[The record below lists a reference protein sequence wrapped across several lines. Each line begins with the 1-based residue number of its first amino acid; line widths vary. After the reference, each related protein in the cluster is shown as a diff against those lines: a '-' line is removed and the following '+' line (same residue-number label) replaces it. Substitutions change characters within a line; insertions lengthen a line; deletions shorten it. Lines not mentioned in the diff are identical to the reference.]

1 MELLTFNE
9 VWKRLYYLHLDL
21 GKLHVESY
29 YLHLD
34 PATNAL
40 HITHN
45 QQREATCLGSIR
57 DLTQEKDRRLKEWSL
72 VELIEANVMMM
83 DPNIHL
89 SYLREVDG
97 HASLVGLREPLW
109 EQKKELEEALLI
121 IKSKW
126 YFVCGDQ
133 HRTKSAIERLLVK
146 LTVEIEER
154 RRLAVAMSMHHRL
167 GRGCGL
173 EKLPDCLLLACM
185 SVMAI

>member
-9 VWKRLYYLHLDL
+9 VWKRLYYMHLDL
-21 GKLHVESY
+21 GKLHIESY

-45 QQREATCLGSIR
+45 QQREATCLGSIQE
-57 DLTQEKDRRLKEWSL
+57 LTQEKDRRLKEWSL
-72 VELIEANVMMM
+72 VELIKANVLMT

-109 EQKKELEEALLI
+109 EQKKELEEALVI
-121 IKSKW
+121 IKSQW
-126 YFVCGDQ
+126 YFVCSDQ
-133 HRTKSAIERLLVK
+133 YRTESAIERLLVK
-146 LTVEIEER
+146 VTMEIEER
-154 RRLAVAMSMHHRL
+154 RRLAVAMSMHSRL
-167 GRGCGL
+167 GGLCGL
-173 EKLPDCLLLACM
+173 GKLPESLLLDCM
-185 SVMAI
+185 SAI